1 VVSKRKPDPPEA
13 TIGIPVEESKRDRE
27 NRLRREREA
36 IKRAARGLPPVAEK
50 PIAEKKPLLPQGR
63 KLSATEANQLSP
75 IFGESM
81 ESYFQYMDQY
91 LWARQEK
98 AGKST
103 REAPVWTNI
112 DDEEIA
118 ALTRVMMRFGQHNE
132 AAAAVVRG
140 AIELRD
146 YVDVGVVFAPRIQ
159 KTVEIIRETHVP
171 KAPRQR
177 KSA

>member
-1 VVSKRKPDPPEA
+1 VLEK
-13 TIGIPVEESKRDRE
+13 
-27 NRLRREREA
+27 
-36 IKRAARGLPPVAEK
+36 PVA
-50 PIAEKKPLLPQGR
+50 PSVEKKPLLPQGR
-63 KLSATEANQLSP
+63 KLSATEANTLTPVFSD
-75 IFGESM
+75 SM
-81 ESYFQYMDQY
+81 ESYFKYMDEY

-98 AGKST
+98 AGKSS
-103 REAPVWTNI
+103 REAPVWTDI
-112 DDEEIA
+112 DEEEIA

-159 KTVEIIRETHVP
+159 KTVEIIRETQIP
-171 KAPRQR
+171 KPPRVR